1 MATTPHPI
9 ARRIHDRVL
18 QLLGSALLK
27 TEMCEQLDR
36 LGRGQEIPGQLGELR
51 QALEEAVVELRGV
64 MADLRELQAGEP
76 AAESA
81 ADGLKNRAA

>member
-1 MATTPHPI
+1 MASAPHPI

-64 MADLRELQAGEP
+64 MADLRELSAGES